1 MYETLRVARP
11 LQRLGIVRGAAIVTA
26 VALCAGLAR
35 ADSGSERYGVL
46 ADVGV
51 PDGAVAA
58 FAFRVHPQITTH
70 AGLGHNANGP
80 GLRVGVQLA
89 PFVAAV
95 APYLALT
102 AGHYFRAETPEWLK
116 ETAKDAGLDDKS
128 LERLGYQFFD
138 AHLGARFGAA
148 TSFYVQAGVS
158 FIRATADIIKPKPT
172 YVPPVDL
179 YRETTVHIWALSGQ
193 AGMVFYF

>member
-1 MYETLRVARP
+1 VRVPVLIAAALLVAGP
-11 LQRLGIVRGAAIVTA
+11 VGAD
-26 VALCAGLAR
+26 AG
-35 ADSGSERYGVL
+35 SQRYGVL

-58 FAFRVHPQITTH
+58 FAYRVHPQITTH

-80 GLRVGVQLA
+80 GIRVGVQLA
-89 PFVAAV
+89 PFVATV
-95 APYLALT
+95 APYLALA
-102 AGHYFRAETPEWLK
+102 AGHYLRAETPDWLK

-128 LERLGYQFFD
+128 LERLGYQFVD
-138 AHLGARFGAA
+138 AHLGARFGKA
-148 TSFYVQAGVS
+148 TSVYVQAGVS

-179 YRETTVHIWALSGQ
+179 YRETTVHVWAVTGQ
-193 AGMVFYF
+193 AGLVFYF